1 MLAEIISIGDELA
14 SGQRLDTNSQW
25 LSQQLGELGVAV
37 RYHTTVADDL
47 EANVEVF
54 RQAAGR
60 ADIVVATGGLGPT
73 ADDLTREAL
82 AKMLGVELRLDQTSL
97 DYIRGLFARRRR
109 EMPERNV
116 VQAMFP
122 EGSRVIPN
130 PHGTAPGIDVTVAPP
145 MGSPS
150 RVFALPGVPA
160 EMKEMWHASVVGR
173 LIEQGAGQQV
183 IRHRRVK
190 CFGVG
195 ESALEQMLPDLIR
208 RGRVPSVGI
217 TVSDAT
223 ITLRITASGGTPEEC
238 YEAMEPTE
246 AVIQECLGS
255 LVFGYEDDEL
265 ADVVV
270 RLLSER
276 EATLATVEWGTGG
289 LVAHWLG
296 NVPGSAGVFRGGLVA
311 GGLAGLGD
319 LLAVPPGTAEP
330 SGEMAAAL
338 ATACRERC
346 GADYGLAVGGF
357 LEKEP
362 EKGKEESGP
371 PPVFLALSS
380 RDGVTARSA
389 PFAAHPAIMRPL
401 AAKQALNLLRL
412 RLIHQESGEPKA
424 GKQGN

>member
-1 MLAEIISIGDELA
+1 MLAEVVSIGDELA

-25 LSQQLGELGVAV
+25 LSQQLGDLGVTV

-54 RQAAGR
+54 RQAVSR
-60 ADIVVATGGLGPT
+60 ADVVLATGGLGPT

-82 AKMLGVELRLDQTSL
+82 ARMLGVELKLDQPSL
-97 DYIRGLFARRRR
+97 DYIRGLFARRKR

-130 PHGTAPGIDVTVAPP
+130 PHGTAPGIDVTVPP
-145 MGSPS
+145 PAGRPS

-160 EMKEMWHASVVGR
+160 EMKEMWHASVVER
-173 LIEQGAGQQV
+173 LIEQGAGRQV
-183 IRHRRVK
+183 IRHRRIK

-217 TVSDAT
+217 TVSEAT
-223 ITLRITASGGTPEEC
+223 ITLRITASGRTPEEC
-238 YEAMEPTE
+238 YEAMASTE
-246 AVIQECLGS
+246 AVIEECLGS

-270 RLLSER
+270 RLLGDR
-276 EATLATVEWGTGG
+276 GGTLATAEWGTAG
-289 LVAHWLG
+289 LMAHWLG
-296 NVPGSAGVFRGGLVA
+296 GVPGSAGIFRGGLVDA
-311 GGLAGLGD
+311 GVPGFAD
-319 LLAVPPGTAEP
+319 LLKSAPDQ
-330 SGEMAAAL
+330 SGDMAAAL
-338 ATACRERC
+338 ATACRERFD
-346 GADYGLAVGGF
+346 ADYGLAVGRLPG
-357 LEKEP
+357 
-362 EKGKEESGP
+362 EESEVESQAAE

-380 RDGVTARSA
+380 REGVMARLA
-389 PFAAHPAIMRPL
+389 PFAAHPAIAKPL
-401 AAKQALNLLRL
+401 AAKQGLNLLRL
-412 RLIHQESGEPKA
+412 RLIHPQSASPEGQRP
-424 GKQGN
+424 GN